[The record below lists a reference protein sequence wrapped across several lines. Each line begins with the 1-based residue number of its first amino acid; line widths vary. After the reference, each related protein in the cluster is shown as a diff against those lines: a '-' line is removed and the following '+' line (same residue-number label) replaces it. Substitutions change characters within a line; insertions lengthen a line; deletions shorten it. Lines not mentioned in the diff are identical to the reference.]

1 MKLGARGEGEIAQAL
16 ATAVQQAR
24 SLQDRHTESYALGV
38 LGSVYEQT
46 QQWSD
51 AQNLTQQALFI
62 AQAIDAKD
70 IAYRWQWQLGR
81 LLKAR
86 GDIKSAI
93 AAYTEA
99 VNNLQS
105 LRYDLVAIN
114 PEAQFSFRE
123 EVEPVYRSLVELL
136 LQPQGNSQPSQ
147 ENLQTARETI
157 ESLQL
162 AELDNSFGK
171 PVWLPSARLTKLLT
185 KETKQ
190 RQPSIQLFC
199 QTD

>member
-1 MKLGARGEGEIAQAL
+1 MSRGEGEIAQAL

-38 LGSVYEQT
+38 LGELYEQT

-51 AQNLTQQALFI
+51 ALHLTQQALFM

-123 EVEPVYRSLVELL
+123 EVEPVYRQLVELL

-162 AELDNSFGK
+162 AELDNFFRQACLVTK
-171 PVWLPSARLTKLLT
+171 RQKDPSY
-185 KETKQ
+185 
-190 RQPSIQLFC
+190 
-199 QTD
+199 